1 MKIMLEY
8 SEQELS
14 TLLDGLNNAI
24 IAVKKIYLAAQ
35 LGCEIPQAFA
45 ALFNGKSFEEIDSV
59 TEKRLSSLYN
69 LYQVLLH
76 YEN

>member
-1 MKIMLEY
+1 MKIILEY

-24 IAVKKIYLAAQ
+24 IAVKKIYRAAQ

-45 ALFNGKSFEEIDSV
+45 ALFDGKSFEEIDSV
-59 TEKRLSSLYN
+59 TEQRLQSLYY
-69 LYQVLLH
+69 LYQTLLH

>member
-1 MKIMLEY
+1 MKIILDY
-8 SEQELS
+8 SNEELT
-14 TLLDGLNNAI
+14 TLLDGLNNAL
-24 IAVKKIYLAAQ
+24 IAVKNVYYAAQ

-45 ALFNGKSFEEIDSV
+45 ALFDGKSFEEIDSL

-69 LYQVLLH
+69 LYQTLLH

>member
-1 MKIMLEY
+1 MKIILEY

-24 IAVKKIYLAAQ
+24 IAVKKIYLGTQ

>member
-1 MKIMLEY
+1 MKIILEY

-24 IAVKKIYLAAQ
+24 IAVKQVYRAAQ

-45 ALFNGKSFEEIDSV
+45 TLFNGKSFEEIDSL

>member
-1 MKIMLEY
+1 MEIILEY
-8 SEQELS
+8 SDKELS

-24 IAVKKIYLAAQ
+24 IAIKNVYYAAQ

-45 ALFNGKSFEEIDSV
+45 ALFDGKSFEEIDSL
-59 TEKRLSSLYN
+59 TEQRLQSLYH
-69 LYQVLLH
+69 LYQTLLH